1 MTDKPT
7 TTTALDAAAL
17 TPAQLDG
24 TACVVCGVDY
34 TTTPDLIPNVPAGMV
49 DGGQVFACTT
59 CMPSAAGGT
68 R

>member
-1 MTDKPT
+1 MHTQRTPRVTVDPAT
-7 TTTALDAAAL
+7 L

-24 TACVVCGVDY
+24 TACVVCGIDY
-34 TTTPDLIPNVPAGMV
+34 LVEPIPHVPVGIV

-59 CMPSAAGGT
+59 CAALAEAGGT